1 MYSKIA
7 INNVKKSFKDY
18 AIYFLTIAFAVCI
31 FYSFNAIDAQKAVL
45 DMNKSQAEYMTV
57 VTTLISYVSVFVSFI
72 LGGLILYANN
82 FLIKK
87 RKKELGIYM
96 TLGMKKSKISKIL
109 LGETLIVGI
118 LSLAAGL
125 LLGVLLSQGLS
136 LFTAKL
142 FEVDMTEFKF
152 IISFGAISKT
162 ILYFAII
169 FGILMIFN
177 TTIVSRYKLI
187 DMLNAGRKNEEIKIK
202 NPIISSIIFI
212 ISVVILVFAYYLVSK
227 VGLNMQKIEFKA
239 SIVLGILGTVGF
251 FFGISGFLIAI
262 VQKSKILGTVGFFF
276 GISGFLIAI
285 VQKSKNIYLKKLNIF
300 ITRQISSKVNTNFVS
315 MAVISLM
322 LFITIVLL
330 STGLSFKNA
339 LEAGI
344 VAPFDASV
352 KLYTEEGDKYTS
364 VEQLLNIANYD
375 IKDNKAIFFNT
386 YRMNGPDP
394 NSILK
399 NYAVGDFKKDLDNGK
414 QRWESIDLIKLSD
427 FNKIRELEGKST
439 FIMDDDE
446 VMLLSNFKSAKSSI
460 ENMIKLKGIV
470 NLNGK
475 EYKVANT
482 EYLDDALYNSS
493 IADNVLTLIVNDNFD
508 GNIYL
513 SNAYMNVN
521 YKNPG
526 DESAEE
532 DMQNSF
538 HNKKDNKELY
548 DLPLVVYTKQD
559 VYNENKTMGATVLYI
574 GLYLGI
580 IFLIASAAVLALQ
593 QLSEASDSSDRYKA
607 LKRIGATEKM
617 INKTIFA
624 QTVIYFVMPL
634 GLAIVS
640 SIVGINVVNK
650 FLIIYGNTNIVP
662 TALLTLAILVIVY
675 GGYFYVTYTGYKS
688 IVKNSK

>member
-18 AIYFLTIAFAVCI
+18 TIYFLTIAFAVCI

-45 DMNKSQAEYMTV
+45 DMSKSQAEYMTV

-96 TLGMKKSKISKIL
+96 TLGMRKSKISKIL

-118 LSLAAGL
+118 LSLVAGL

-142 FEVDMTEFKF
+142 FEVDMAEFKF
-152 IISFGAISKT
+152 IVSFGAISKT
-162 ILYFAII
+162 IFYFTII

-212 ISVVILVFAYYLVSK
+212 ISVAILVFAYYLVSK
-227 VGLNMQKIEFKA
+227 GGLNMQKIEFKA
-239 SIVLGILGTVGF
+239 SIVLG
-251 FFGISGFLIAI
+251 
-262 VQKSKILGTVGFFF
+262 ILGTVGFFF

-352 KLYTEEGDKYTS
+352 KLFTAEGDKYTS
-364 VEQLLNIANYD
+364 IEQILDIAKYD
-375 IKDNKAIFFNT
+375 VKDNKAIFFNI
-386 YRMNGPDP
+386 YRMDGPDA

-414 QRWESIDLIKLSD
+414 QRWEFIDMIKLSD
-427 FNKIRELEGKST
+427 FNKLRELEGKGIFT
-439 FIMDDDE
+439 MNEDE
-446 VMLLSNFKSAKSSI
+446 VMLLSNFKSAKQSI
-460 ENMIKLKGIV
+460 ENMIKLKGTV

-482 EYLDDALYNSS
+482 DYLDDAIWNSS
-493 IADNVLTLIVNDNFD
+493 IADNVLTIIVNDNFD

-521 YKNPG
+521 YKNSIDG
-526 DESAEE
+526 SAEE

-538 HNKKDNKELY
+538 HNTKDNKELY
-548 DLPLVVYTKQD
+548 DLPLIAYTKQD
-559 VYNENKTMGATVLYI
+559 VYNENKGMSTTILYI

-580 IFLIASAAVLALQ
+580 VFLIAGAAVLALQ

-607 LKRIGATEKM
+607 LKRIGVTEKM

-650 FLIIYGNTNIVP
+650 FLIMYGNTNIVP

>member
-18 AIYFLTIAFAVCI
+18 TIYFLTIAFAVCI

-45 DMNKSQAEYMTV
+45 DMNKSQAEYMAV

-96 TLGMKKSKISKIL
+96 SLGMRKSKISKIL

-118 LSLAAGL
+118 LSLVVGL

-142 FEVDMTEFKF
+142 FEVDMMGFKF
-152 IISFGAISKT
+152 IVSFRAIGKT

-169 FGILMIFN
+169 FGVLMIFN

-187 DMLNAGRKNEEIKIK
+187 DMLNAERKNEEIKIK
-202 NPIISSIIFI
+202 NSIVYSIIFI
-212 ISVVILVFAYYLVSK
+212 ISVAILVFAYYLVSK
-227 VGLNMQKIEFKA
+227 VGLNMQKIEFK
-239 SIVLGILGTVGF
+239 SSVVFGILGTVGF
-251 FFGISGFLIAI
+251 FFGISGFI
-262 VQKSKILGTVGFFF
+262 
-276 GISGFLIAI
+276 ISI

-330 STGLSFKNA
+330 STGLSFKSA

-352 KLYTEEGDKYTS
+352 KLFTGEGDKYTS
-364 VEQLLNIANYD
+364 IEQLLNIAKYD
-375 IKDNKAIFFNT
+375 FKDNKAIFFNT
-386 YRMNGPDP
+386 YRMDGPDP

-399 NYAVGDFKKDLDNGK
+399 NYAVGDFKKDLDNGE
-414 QRWESIDLIKLSD
+414 QRWESIDVLKLSD

-439 FIMDDDE
+439 FTMSDDE
-446 VMLLSNFKSAKSSI
+446 VMLLSNFKSAKASI
-460 ENMIKLKGIV
+460 ENMIKLKGTV

-482 EYLDDALYNSS
+482 EYLDDAFYNSALANN
-493 IADNVLTLIVNDNFD
+493 ILTLIVNDNFD

-513 SNAYMNVN
+513 SDAYMNVN
-521 YKNPG
+521 YKNSIDG
-526 DESAEE
+526 SAEE

-538 HNKKDNKELY
+538 HNTKDNKELY
-548 DLPLVVYTKQD
+548 DLPLIVYTKQD
-559 VYNENKTMGATVLYI
+559 VYNQSKGMSTTILYI

-580 IFLIASAAVLALQ
+580 VFLIASAAVLALQ

-607 LKRIGATEKM
+607 LKKIGATEKM

-640 SIVGINVVNK
+640 SIVGIKVVNK
-650 FLIIYGNTNIVP
+650 FLSMYGNTNIVP
-662 TALLTLAILVIVY
+662 TAILTLAILVIVY
-675 GGYFYVTYTGYKS
+675 GGYFYVTYIGYKS

>member
-118 LSLAAGL
+118 LSLATGL

-251 FFGISGFLIAI
+251 FFGISGFI
-262 VQKSKILGTVGFFF
+262 
-276 GISGFLIAI
+276 ISI

-330 STGLSFKNA
+330 STGLSFKSA
-339 LEAGI
+339 LEVGI

-375 IKDNKAIFFNT
+375 VKDNKAIFFNT
-386 YRMNGPDP
+386 YRMDGPDP

-399 NYAVGDFKKDLDNGK
+399 NYAVGEFKKDLDNGE
-414 QRWESIDLIKLSD
+414 QRWESISVIKLSD

-439 FIMDDDE
+439 FTMNNDE
-446 VMLLSNFKSAKSSI
+446 VMLLSNFNTAKSSI

-493 IADNVLTLIVNDNFD
+493 IADNLLTLIVNDNFD

-521 YKNPG
+521 YKNPS

-607 LKRIGATEKM
+607 LKKVGATEKM

-650 FLIIYGNTNIVP
+650 FLIMYGNTNIVP

>member
-18 AIYFLTIAFAVCI
+18 TIYFLTIAFAVCI

-45 DMNKSQAEYMTV
+45 DMNKSQAEYMAV

-96 TLGMKKSKISKIL
+96 TLGMRKSKISKIL
-109 LGETLIVGI
+109 LGETLIVGV
-118 LSLAAGL
+118 LSLVAGL

-152 IISFGAISKT
+152 IVSFGAIGKT
-162 ILYFAII
+162 ILYFTII

-212 ISVVILVFAYYLVSK
+212 ISVAILVFAYYLVSK
-227 VGLNMQKIEFKA
+227 VGLDMQKIEFKA

-251 FFGISGFLIAI
+251 FFGIAGFI
-262 VQKSKILGTVGFFF
+262 
-276 GISGFLIAI
+276 ISI

-300 ITRQISSKVNTNFVS
+300 ITRQISSKVNTNFIS

-330 STGLSFKNA
+330 STGLSFKSA

-352 KLYTEEGDKYTS
+352 KLYTKEGNKYTS
-364 VEQLLNIANYD
+364 VEQILNIANYD
-375 IKDNKAIFFNT
+375 VKDNKAIFFNT
-386 YRMNGPDP
+386 YRIDGPDV

-414 QRWESIDLIKLSD
+414 QRWEFIDMIKLSD
-427 FNKIRELEGKST
+427 FNQLRELEGKGIFT
-439 FIMDDDE
+439 MNEDE

-482 EYLDDALYNSS
+482 EYLDDAIWNSS
-493 IADNVLTLIVNDNFD
+493 IADNVLTIIVNDNFD

-521 YKNPG
+521 YKNSIDG
-526 DESAEE
+526 SAEE

-538 HNKKDNKELY
+538 HNTKDNKELY

-559 VYNENKTMGATVLYI
+559 VYNENKTMGATILYI

-607 LKRIGATEKM
+607 LKKIGATEKM
-617 INKTIFA
+617 INKTIFV

-640 SIVGINVVNK
+640 SIVGIKVVNR
-650 FLIIYGNTNIVP
+650 FLSMYGNTNIVP

>member
-18 AIYFLTIAFAVCI
+18 TIYFLTIAFAVCI

-96 TLGMKKSKISKIL
+96 TLGMRKSKISKIL

-118 LSLAAGL
+118 LSLVAGL

-142 FEVDMTEFKF
+142 FEVDMAEFKF
-152 IISFGAISKT
+152 IVSFGAISKT
-162 ILYFAII
+162 IFYFTII

-212 ISVVILVFAYYLVSK
+212 ISVAILVFAYYLVSK
-227 VGLNMQKIEFKA
+227 GGLNMQKIEFKA
-239 SIVLGILGTVGF
+239 SIVLG
-251 FFGISGFLIAI
+251 
-262 VQKSKILGTVGFFF
+262 ILGTVGFFF

-352 KLYTEEGDKYTS
+352 KLFTAEGDKYTS
-364 VEQLLNIANYD
+364 IEQILDIAKYD
-375 IKDNKAIFFNT
+375 VKDNKAIFFNI
-386 YRMNGPDP
+386 YRMDGPDA

-414 QRWESIDLIKLSD
+414 QRWEFIDMIKLSD
-427 FNKIRELEGKST
+427 FNKLRELEGKCIFT
-439 FIMDDDE
+439 MNEDE
-446 VMLLSNFKSAKSSI
+446 VMLLSNFKSAKQSI
-460 ENMIKLKGIV
+460 ENMIKLKGTV

-482 EYLDDALYNSS
+482 DYLDDAIWNSS
-493 IADNVLTLIVNDNFD
+493 IADNVLTIIVNDNFD

-521 YKNPG
+521 YKNSIDG
-526 DESAEE
+526 SAEE

-538 HNKKDNKELY
+538 HNTKDNKELY
-548 DLPLVVYTKQD
+548 DLPLIAYTKQD
-559 VYNENKTMGATVLYI
+559 VYNENKGMSTTILYI

-580 IFLIASAAVLALQ
+580 VFLIASAAVLALQ

-607 LKRIGATEKM
+607 LKKIGATEKM

-650 FLIIYGNTNIVP
+650 FLIMYGNTNIVP

>member
-18 AIYFLTIAFAVCI
+18 TIYFLTIAFAVCI

-96 TLGMKKSKISKIL
+96 TLGMRKSKISKIL

-118 LSLAAGL
+118 LSLVAGL

-142 FEVDMTEFKF
+142 FEVDMAEFKF
-152 IISFGAISKT
+152 IVSFGAISKT
-162 ILYFAII
+162 IFYFTII

-212 ISVVILVFAYYLVSK
+212 ISVAILVFAYYLVSK
-227 VGLNMQKIEFKA
+227 GGLNMQKIEFKA
-239 SIVLGILGTVGF
+239 SIVLG
-251 FFGISGFLIAI
+251 
-262 VQKSKILGTVGFFF
+262 ILGTVGFFF

-352 KLYTEEGDKYTS
+352 KLFTAEGDKYTS
-364 VEQLLNIANYD
+364 IEQILDIAKYD
-375 IKDNKAIFFNT
+375 VKNNKAIFFNI
-386 YRMNGPDP
+386 YRMDGPDA

-414 QRWESIDLIKLSD
+414 QRWEFIDMIKLSD
-427 FNKIRELEGKST
+427 FNKLRELEGKGIFT
-439 FIMDDDE
+439 MNEDE
-446 VMLLSNFKSAKSSI
+446 VMLLSNFKSAKQSI
-460 ENMIKLKGIV
+460 ENMIKLKGTV

-482 EYLDDALYNSS
+482 EYLDDAIWNSS
-493 IADNVLTLIVNDNFD
+493 IADNVLTIIVNDNFD

-521 YKNPG
+521 YKNPSNK
-526 DESAEE
+526 SAEE

-538 HNKKDNKELY
+538 HNTKDNKELY
-548 DLPLVVYTKQD
+548 DLPLIAYTKQD
-559 VYNENKTMGATVLYI
+559 VYNENKGMSTTILYI

-580 IFLIASAAVLALQ
+580 VFLIASAAVLALQ

-607 LKRIGATEKM
+607 LKKIGATEKM

-650 FLIIYGNTNIVP
+650 FLIMYGNTNIVP

>member
-262 VQKSKILGTVGFFF
+262 VQKSK
-276 GISGFLIAI
+276 
-285 VQKSKNIYLKKLNIF
+285 NIYLKKLNIF

-352 KLYTEEGDKYTS
+352 KLYTGEGDKYTS
-364 VEQLLNIANYD
+364 IEQLLNIANYD

-386 YRMNGPDP
+386 YRMDGPDP

-439 FIMDDDE
+439 FTMDDDE

-482 EYLDDALYNSS
+482 EYLDDAFYNSS
-493 IADNVLTLIVNDNFD
+493 VADNVLTLIVNDNFD

-521 YKNPG
+521 YKNPN

>member
-18 AIYFLTIAFAVCI
+18 TIYFLTIAFAVCI

-45 DMNKSQAEYMTV
+45 VMSKSQAEYMTV
-57 VTTLISYVSVFVSFI
+57 VTTLISYVSIFVSFI

-96 TLGMKKSKISKIL
+96 TLGMSKSKISKIL

-118 LSLAAGL
+118 LSLVAGL

-152 IISFGAISKT
+152 IVSFGAIGKT

-169 FGILMIFN
+169 FGVLMIFN

-202 NPIISSIIFI
+202 NPIVSSIVFI
-212 ISVVILVFAYYLVSK
+212 ISVVILVFAYYLVTK

-239 SIVLGILGTVGF
+239 SIVFGILGTVGF
-251 FFGISGFLIAI
+251 FFGIADFIISM
-262 VQKSKILGTVGFFF
+262 VQR
-276 GISGFLIAI
+276 
-285 VQKSKNIYLKKLNIF
+285 SKNIYLKKLNIF
-300 ITRQISSKVNTNFVS
+300 ITRQISSKVNTNFLS

-322 LFITIVLL
+322 LFITIVIL
-330 STGLSFKNA
+330 STGLSFKSA

-352 KLYTEEGDKYTS
+352 KLFTEEGEKYTS
-364 VEQLLNIANYD
+364 VEQILNIAKYD
-375 IKDNKAIFFNT
+375 VKDNKAIFFNT
-386 YRMNGPDP
+386 YRMDGPDA

-399 NYAVGDFKKDLDNGK
+399 DYAVGDFKKDLDNGK
-414 QRWESIDLIKLSD
+414 QRWESIDMIKLSD

-439 FIMDDDE
+439 FTMNDDE
-446 VMLLSNFKSAKSSI
+446 VMLLSNFKSAKASI
-460 ENMIKLKGIV
+460 ENMIKLKGTV

-482 EYLDDALYNSS
+482 DYLDDALYNSV

-513 SNAYMNVN
+513 SDAYMDVN

-538 HNKKDNKELY
+538 HNVKDNKELY
-548 DLPLVVYTKQD
+548 DLPLIVYTKQD
-559 VYNENKTMGATVLYI
+559 VYNENKGVSTIILYI

-580 IFLIASAAVLALQ
+580 VFLIASAAVLALQ

-607 LKRIGATEKM
+607 LKKIGATEKM

-624 QTVIYFVMPL
+624 QTVIYFIMPL

-650 FLIIYGNTNIVP
+650 YLSLFGNTNIVP

-688 IVKNSK
+688 IIKNSK

>member
-18 AIYFLTIAFAVCI
+18 TIYFLTIAFAVCI

-45 DMNKSQAEYMTV
+45 VMSKSQAEYMTV
-57 VTTLISYVSVFVSFI
+57 VTTLISYVSIFVSFI

-96 TLGMKKSKISKIL
+96 TLGMSKSKISKIL

-118 LSLAAGL
+118 LSLVIGL

-152 IISFGAISKT
+152 IVSFRAIGKT

-169 FGILMIFN
+169 FGVLMIFN

-187 DMLNAGRKNEEIKIK
+187 DMLNAERKNEEIKIK
-202 NPIISSIIFI
+202 NPIVSSIIFI
-212 ISVVILVFAYYLVSK
+212 ISVVILVFAYYLVTK

-239 SIVLGILGTVGF
+239 SIVFGILGTVGF
-251 FFGISGFLIAI
+251 FFGIAGFII
-262 VQKSKILGTVGFFF
+262 SMVQR
-276 GISGFLIAI
+276 
-285 VQKSKNIYLKKLNIF
+285 SKNIYLKKLNIF
-300 ITRQISSKVNTNFVS
+300 ITRQISSKVNTNFLS

-330 STGLSFKNA
+330 STGLSFKSA
-339 LEAGI
+339 LEEGI

-352 KLYTEEGDKYTS
+352 KLFTDEGEEYTS
-364 VEQLLNIANYD
+364 VEQILNIAKYD
-375 IKDNKAIFFNT
+375 VRDNKAIFFNT
-386 YRMNGPDP
+386 YRMDGPDA

-399 NYAVGDFKKDLDNGK
+399 NYAVGNFKKDLDNGK
-414 QRWESIDLIKLSD
+414 QRWESIDMIKLSD

-439 FIMDDDE
+439 FTMNDDE
-446 VMLLSNFKSAKSSI
+446 VMLLSNFKSAKASI
-460 ENMIKLKGIV
+460 ENMIKLKGKV

-482 EYLDDALYNSS
+482 DYLDDALYNSV

-513 SNAYMNVN
+513 SDAYMDVN

-538 HNKKDNKELY
+538 HNVKDNKELY
-548 DLPLVVYTKQD
+548 DLPLIVYTKQD
-559 VYNENKTMGATVLYI
+559 VYNENKGVSTIILYI

-580 IFLIASAAVLALQ
+580 VFLIASAAVLALQ

-607 LKRIGATEKM
+607 LKKIGATEKM

-650 FLIIYGNTNIVP
+650 YLSLFGNTNIVP

-688 IVKNSK
+688 IIKNSK

>member
-18 AIYFLTIAFAVCI
+18 TIYFLTIAFAVCI

-45 DMNKSQAEYMTV
+45 VMSKSQAEYMTV

-96 TLGMKKSKISKIL
+96 TLGMSKSKISKIL

-118 LSLAAGL
+118 LSLVAGL

-152 IISFGAISKT
+152 IVSFGAIGKT

-169 FGILMIFN
+169 FGVLMIFN

-202 NPIISSIIFI
+202 NPIVSSIIFI
-212 ISVVILVFAYYLVSK
+212 ISAVILVFAYYLVNK
-227 VGLNMQKIEFKA
+227 VGLNLEKIEFKY

-251 FFGISGFLIAI
+251 FFGIAGFI
-262 VQKSKILGTVGFFF
+262 
-276 GISGFLIAI
+276 ISI

-300 ITRQISSKVNTNFVS
+300 ITRQISSKVNTNFLS

-330 STGLSFKNA
+330 STGLSFKSA
-339 LEAGI
+339 LEEGI

-352 KLYTEEGDKYTS
+352 KLFTEEGEKYTS
-364 VEQLLNIANYD
+364 VEQILNIAKYD
-375 IKDNKAIFFNT
+375 VKDNKAIFFNT
-386 YRMNGPDP
+386 YRMDGPDT

-399 NYAVGDFKKDLDNGK
+399 DYAVGDFKKDLDNGK
-414 QRWESIDLIKLSD
+414 QRWESIDMIKLSD

-439 FIMDDDE
+439 FTMKDDE

-460 ENMIKLKGIV
+460 ENMIKVKGIV

-482 EYLDDALYNSS
+482 EYLDDALYNSA

-521 YKNPG
+521 YKNPD
-526 DESAEE
+526 DELAEE

-538 HNKKDNKELY
+538 HNTGNNKELY
-548 DLPLVVYTKQD
+548 DLPLIGYTKQD
-559 VYNENKTMGATVLYI
+559 VYNENRGLSTTILYI

-580 IFLIASAAVLALQ
+580 VFLIASAAVLALQ

-607 LKRIGATEKM
+607 LKKIGATEKM

-650 FLIIYGNTNIVP
+650 FLSMYGKTNIVP

-688 IVKNSK
+688 IIKNSK

>member
-18 AIYFLTIAFAVCI
+18 SIYFLTIAFAVCI
-31 FYSFNAIDAQKAVL
+31 FYSFNSIEAQKAIL
-45 DMNKSQAEYMTV
+45 DMNKSQAEYMIV

-96 TLGMKKSKISKIL
+96 TLGMSKSKISKIL
-109 LGETLIVGI
+109 LGETLVVGI
-118 LSLAAGL
+118 LSLVAGL
-125 LLGVLLSQGLS
+125 LLGAMLSQGLS

-152 IISFGAISKT
+152 IISFGAIGKT

-169 FGILMIFN
+169 FGVLMIFN

-202 NPIISSIIFI
+202 NPIVSSVVFI
-212 ISVVILVFAYYLVSK
+212 ISIIILVVAYYLVSK
-227 VGLNMQKIEFKA
+227 VGLDMEDTKFKT
-239 SIVLGILGTVGF
+239 SIVFGILGTVGF
-251 FFGISGFLIAI
+251 FFGISGFIISI
-262 VQKSKILGTVGFFF
+262 VQR
-276 GISGFLIAI
+276 
-285 VQKSKNIYLKKLNIF
+285 SKNIYLRKLNIF
-300 ITRQISSKVNTNFVS
+300 VTRQISSKVNTNFIS

-322 LFITIVLL
+322 LFITIVVLA
-330 STGLSFKNA
+330 SGLSFKSV

-344 VAPFDASV
+344 VAPFDLSV
-352 KLYTEEGDKYTS
+352 KLFTEEGKEYTS
-364 VEQLLNIANYD
+364 VEQILSIAKYD
-375 IKDNKAIFFNT
+375 VKDNKAIFFNT
-386 YRMNGPDP
+386 YEIEGADT

-399 NYAVGDFKKDLDNGK
+399 NYAVGDFKKSLDNGDK
-414 QRWESIDLIKLSD
+414 SWGYVEAIKLSD
-427 FNKIRELEGKST
+427 FNKIRELNGEST
-439 FIMDDDE
+439 FTMNEDE
-446 VMLLSNFKSAKSSI
+446 VMLLSNLKSAKSSV
-460 ENMIKLKGIV
+460 ENMIKLKGTV

-482 EYLDDALYNSS
+482 EYLDDGIWNSS
-493 IADNVLTLIVNDNFD
+493 VASNALMLIVNDNFS
-508 GNIYL
+508 GNMSL
-513 SNAYMNVN
+513 STAYMNVK
-521 YKNPG
+521 YANPNDG
-526 DESAEE
+526 AAEE
-532 DMQNSF
+532 EVQNSF
-538 HNKKDNKELY
+538 HNTKDNEELNN
-548 DLPLVVYTKQD
+548 LPLIVYTKDD
-559 VYNENKTMGATVLYI
+559 VYNESKGMSTTMLYI

-607 LKRIGATEKM
+607 LKKIGATEKM

-634 GLAIVS
+634 GLAIIS
-640 SIVGINVVNK
+640 SIVGIRVVNK
-650 FLIIYGNTNIVP
+650 FLSMYGSTNIVP
-662 TALLTLAILVIVY
+662 TALLTLAIMVIVY

>member
-18 AIYFLTIAFAVCI
+18 TIYFLTIAFAVCI

-45 DMNKSQAEYMTV
+45 VMSKSQAEYMTV
-57 VTTLISYVSVFVSFI
+57 VTTLISYVSIFVSFI

-96 TLGMKKSKISKIL
+96 TLGMSKSKISKIL

-118 LSLAAGL
+118 LSLVAGL

-152 IISFGAISKT
+152 IVSFGAIGKT

-169 FGILMIFN
+169 FGVLMIFN

-202 NPIISSIIFI
+202 NPIVSSIIFI
-212 ISVVILVFAYYLVSK
+212 ISVVILVFAYYLVTK

-239 SIVLGILGTVGF
+239 SIVFGILGTVGF
-251 FFGISGFLIAI
+251 FFGIAGFII
-262 VQKSKILGTVGFFF
+262 SMVQR
-276 GISGFLIAI
+276 
-285 VQKSKNIYLKKLNIF
+285 SKNIYLKKLNIF
-300 ITRQISSKVNTNFVS
+300 ITRQISSKVNTNFLS

-322 LFITIVLL
+322 LFITIVIL
-330 STGLSFKNA
+330 STGLSFKSA

-352 KLYTEEGDKYTS
+352 KLFTEEGEKYTS
-364 VEQLLNIANYD
+364 VEQILNIAKYD
-375 IKDNKAIFFNT
+375 VKDNKAIFFNT
-386 YRMNGPDP
+386 YRMDGPDA

-399 NYAVGDFKKDLDNGK
+399 DYAVGDFKKDLDNGK
-414 QRWESIDLIKLSD
+414 QRWESIDMIKLSD

-439 FIMDDDE
+439 FTMNDDE
-446 VMLLSNFKSAKSSI
+446 VMLLSNFKSAKASI
-460 ENMIKLKGIV
+460 ENMIKLKGTV

-482 EYLDDALYNSS
+482 DYLDDALYNSV

-513 SNAYMNVN
+513 SDAYMDVN

-538 HNKKDNKELY
+538 HNVKDNKELY
-548 DLPLVVYTKQD
+548 DLPLIVYTKQD
-559 VYNENKTMGATVLYI
+559 VYNENKGVSTIILYI

-580 IFLIASAAVLALQ
+580 VFLIASAAVLALQ

-607 LKRIGATEKM
+607 LKKIGATEKM

-624 QTVIYFVMPL
+624 QTVIYFIMPL

-650 FLIIYGNTNIVP
+650 YLSLFGNTNIVP

-688 IVKNSK
+688 IIKNSK